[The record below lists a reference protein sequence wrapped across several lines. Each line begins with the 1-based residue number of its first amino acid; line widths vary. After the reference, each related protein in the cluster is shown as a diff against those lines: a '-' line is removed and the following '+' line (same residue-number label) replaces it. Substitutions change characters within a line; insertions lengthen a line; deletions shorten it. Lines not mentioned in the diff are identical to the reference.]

1 MAKEELVTAAPQSL
15 VLDIP
20 NANGNGN
27 GNVNGQ
33 GQANDMYYHGQ
44 QPDGGLS
51 SSYSPLP
58 ESPTKLWAS
67 WSMMYE

>member
-20 NANGNGN
+20 NANGNSSGS
-27 GNVNGQ
+27 VNGQ
-33 GQANDMYYHGQ
+33 GAANDMYHHGQ
-44 QPDGGLS
+44 QSDGGLS